1 MTEFLQMC
9 IEFFKTGLFAVGG
22 GLATLPFLRD
32 ISASHPDWFTV
43 SDMADMLAVS
53 ESTPG
58 PIGVNMATYV
68 GYKVFGILGGICAT
82 LSLTLPSFI
91 VVLIVAKIWEK
102 YKTNEKVM
110 KVFAAL
116 RAAAIGL
123 IISAGVDVFR
133 TAILPDNSLDVACL
147 ILFLVL
153 FACTFIPKIKKMH
166 PIFYILIAGV
176 AGIIFKL

>member
-9 IEFFKTGLFAVGG
+9 FEFFKTGLFAVGG

-32 ISASHPDWFTV
+32 ISTSHPNWFSI

-91 VVLIVAKIWEK
+91 IVLIVAKIWEK

-123 IISAGVDVFR
+123 IISAGVDVFS
-133 TAILPDNSLDVACL
+133 TAVILDGALSVGCL
-147 ILFLVL
+147 ILFIAL
-153 FACTFIPKIKKMH
+153 FACTFIPKVKKLH
-166 PIFYILIAGV
+166 PIFFILVAGV